1 MDLSVLYIHNGSV
14 QSGWHEYDSGHDKL
28 TECCIKHMGYFN
40 KALSS
45 SDEQSTIT
53 RSSSTNHIQ
62 QNEIDQFKSIEEINS
77 KLSEALID
85 KSDLIIETQRI
96 KENIA
101 ELNKEL
107 ALNQEYFNTIEEN
120 KTKLENA
127 LEEREKLETELKHQ
141 KTELKRV
148 ETKLK
153 TDMTTLSTKLESK
166 PNTVKTIVTKKEQTD
181 YTKLN
186 EKLTTDIT
194 YLTQV
199 EVMNEQLIEALNE
212 RERLV
217 KKIKKFQNT
226 EIQDFKRDIEIEKE
240 EIKKLQERYFKE
252 KQVLC
257 SLEEIN
263 KKLLHSQIDMNETNK
278 TDIINNNIQ
287 CGIKKVETIESFSLD
302 KEKLKNEILNLKSEI
317 MQLQEKIQ
325 KDIEQLKQEEKST
338 TVLTEKISEK
348 ETLIK
353 EIENKKKTILE
364 LQTKNSMNM
373 ENFKQIEEKNERMLT
388 LLAEKDKIINEIKTQ
403 KENVLKLKNQISLEN
418 QQIENEKTFDLEITS
433 LQEEIEGFKNDIND
447 LINIS
452 QYLSD
457 DKTFE
462 VTEDTRIQKFKGYLK
477 QKLISSFKT
486 ETARLYKQVLVLS
499 DHLQM
504 AETLN
509 KNVNSILN
517 SRKYEFSE
525 LYSYKKQIERIN
537 SEFKLNQVTSSSS
550 SSLKSNVIRIK
561 DQSVIEFKKIISNL
575 NIQLFELIE
584 NLKPETELMKQFDYE
599 LKEKE
604 KLINETQL
612 FEVKINA
619 INTGQE
625 LILDETSDEIVQ
637 ALKTKEPLIIKI
649 KSLKAELARLN
660 TKRSTVNIELQQ
672 VQNLKTELNS
682 VLSGNMDYIN
692 RIENLK
698 NEISNLNVEIST
710 KQHQLKEAFKFIEK
724 LELTLVEKEKF
735 ITEFTC
741 RKTDNLSCGSYGD
754 HGYSN
759 NTGTKTNETVNKTSK
774 IKLNEI
780 LHQQTVKEERRKLVE
795 DLENIREENK
805 TFKNDLQN
813 YKIELNT
820 LEKRFKNDMNR
831 FKEVDDLKS
840 RLNEVL
846 AYNEKLADEI
856 HTYKSRIARITSEY
870 EVEMKYIQSYSQ
882 VNQKTVYIT
891 ETKSIQDLS
900 FVPNSDLTTAE
911 QIKSRLNFVQ
921 EENAKLRSKISRL
934 KYRTSNTGKN
944 DILNEFQEKKT
955 KVKDLKIQ
963 LEANKENIRHL
974 VEQNTKLSHSLL
986 LKETNS
992 EHQSTKLSPSTK
1004 IEIVETHKTLDQ
1016 DETINEIR
1024 AFKNEILKLN
1034 TQYLLNKE
1042 RLSMVKQTNR
1052 QLSSVAIEK
1061 ESLYKELYN
1070 EELNRLELQTSTAEK
1085 HLQIHQETSKKLELA
1100 LVEKEQ
1106 LLIESRELKNELIN
1120 LTSQHEYNLAHLKS
1134 VQEANQNLST
1144 TRKYTEQLLAKIK
1157 AYRDNISSLVNKLE
1171 TSEEISSSSTIT
1183 NTTATSSS
1191 CCSSE
1196 NIDTIETEL
1205 ININQMFEKE
1215 LKKFSSI
1222 EIQSQKLFLELK
1234 HKVEQLDEIEHY
1246 KDELIRLSELA
1257 CRSLQQQQSI
1267 ESTSIVRT
1275 TQISVQY
1282 ENKINQLNAKINELR
1297 VRFDGLATIKHKLD
1311 LVKHEKIELAMRL
1324 ESIKNEYSR
1333 RKTNQRSVSVSNR
1346 ISQIN
1351 LEKERL
1357 FEEIEY
1363 LRNQI
1368 DIRLESYD
1376 NDGYDIDLV
1385 ETTESTN
1392 ISISTALIQ
1401 RGAYMNEIGR
1411 FEKEFEI
1418 VQAKKTQLLLEL
1430 KGAEEIKVKT
1440 SLKLR
1445 EKDRILNNYK
1455 CQKCE
1460 ITMEYFDKFS
1470 THNLW
1475 ASFIKIDSSKFK
1487 GINSLLS
1494 LLNITSIESDTFIFF
1509 VNSDVIYHFTTT
1521 NQAFFEK
1528 RFQQIQNKLLQIP
1541 EDGFQMTN
1549 TSKYINVIQGFKN
1562 DSVTS
1567 ARYEINPSS
1576 SKTKYVKQSK
1586 QEVYNKKTSVL
1597 ISKTESK
1604 VTKPKTDL
1612 EIERESRLGIFKTTT
1627 TSQSSSIS
1635 ASTSGSANSHKLV
1648 SNSYSNLGKL
1658 YLESQDL
1665 KNAEIYFKKA
1675 LEVNQEYENNKEL
1688 IAQSLTDL
1696 GICYLKLKK
1705 LDQSKETLLKACS
1718 LNETL
1723 FKSKPNLIL
1732 ANSYSNLGLCF
1743 QELNDFIQSVNYFK
1757 QALTINNKLND
1768 RSNECNSHTQLGLCY
1783 FKFNLYQESKN
1794 ELLKA
1799 CDFAEYLYLTQ
1810 SSKNST
1816 IVSNIYTKLGLCYQ
1830 ELNDYDNCEKYL
1842 NKALLMNRSIYEEN
1856 KIGNNLE
1863 EYTLLMSESLTS
1875 IGLAYFK
1882 FKKLAKCEENLT
1894 QALKLN
1900 EQLNEINKIKY
1911 QTRMADSCS
1920 QLGLCYQE
1928 MNEANKAI
1936 EYLERALTLN
1946 EIIYLNDQTRVH
1958 RCVATSL
1965 SQLGIC
1971 YFNFKFNEKS
1981 IDALRRANE
1990 MNEKLYRN

>member
-1 MDLSVLYIHNGSV
+1 MDLSVLYIHNGSI

-28 TECCIKHMGYFN
+28 TEFCIKHMGYFN

-120 KTKLENA
+120 KTKLESA

-166 PNTVKTIVTKKEQTD
+166 TDTVKTIVTKKEQTD

-263 KKLLHSQIDMNETNK
+263 KKLLYSQIDMNETNK

-373 ENFKQIEEKNERMLT
+373 ENFKQIEEKNERMLI

-403 KENVLKLKNQISLEN
+403 KENVLKLKSQISLEN
-418 QQIENEKTFDLEITS
+418 QQIENEKTVDLEITN

-457 DKTFE
+457 EKTFE

-486 ETARLYKQVLVLS
+486 ETARLYKQVIVLS

-660 TKRSTVNIELQQ
+660 TKRSTVSIELQQ

-698 NEISNLNVEIST
+698 NEISNLNVEILT
-710 KQHQLKEAFKFIEK
+710 KQHQLNEAFKFIEK
-724 LELTLVEKEKF
+724 LELTLIEKEKF
-735 ITEFTC
+735 MTEFTC

-795 DLENIREENK
+795 DLENILEENK
-805 TFKNDLQN
+805 AFKNDIQN
-813 YKIELNT
+813 YKIEFNT
-820 LEKRFKNDMNR
+820 LEKIFQNDMNR

-944 DILNEFQEKKT
+944 DILVEYKDQEIKIKEIQ
-955 KVKDLKIQ
+955 LKIDM
-963 LEANKENIRHL
+963 NKESIKQL
-974 VEQNTKLSHSLL
+974 AQENTKLLHKLT

-992 EHQSTKLSPSTK
+992 EHQSTKLSLSTK

-1052 QLSSVAIEK
+1052 KLSSVAIEK

-1085 HLQIHQETSKKLELA
+1085 HLQIHQETSKKLESA
-1100 LVEKEQ
+1100 LVEKEK

-1120 LTSQHEYNLAHLKS
+1120 LTSQHEYNLAHLIS
-1134 VQEANQNLST
+1134 VQEANQNLSI

-1157 AYRDNISSLVNKLE
+1157 SYRLSINGLQNVTNISS
-1171 TSEEISSSSTIT
+1171 T
-1183 NTTATSSS
+1183 NTAAFSSNQFDQKNT
-1191 CCSSE
+1191 CE
-1196 NIDTIETEL
+1196 IQNIDKIETEL

-1222 EIQSQKLFLELK
+1222 EIQSQKSFLELK

-1297 VRFDGLATIKHKLD
+1297 ARFDGLATIKHKLD
-1311 LVKHEKIELAMRL
+1311 LVKHEKIELSMRL

-1430 KGAEEIKVKT
+1430 KEAEEIKVKT

-1460 ITMEYFDKFS
+1460 ITIEYFDKFS

-1475 ASFIKIDSSKFK
+1475 SSFIKIDSSKFK

-1576 SKTKYVKQSK
+1576 SSKTKYVKQSK
-1586 QEVYNKKTSVL
+1586 QEVSNKKTSVL
-1597 ISKTESK
+1597 LSKRESN

-1635 ASTSGSANSHKLV
+1635 ASTSGSTNSHKLV
-1648 SNSYSNLGKL
+1648 SDSYSNLGKL

-1675 LEVNQEYENNKEL
+1675 LEINQEYENNKEL

-1732 ANSYSNLGLCF
+1732 ANSYSNLGLCY

-1768 RSNECNSHTQLGLCY
+1768 RPNE
-1783 FKFNLYQESKN
+1783 
-1794 ELLKA
+1794 
-1799 CDFAEYLYLTQ
+1799 
-1810 SSKNST
+1810 
-1816 IVSNIYTKLGLCYQ
+1816 
-1830 ELNDYDNCEKYL
+1830 
-1842 NKALLMNRSIYEEN
+1842 
-1856 KIGNNLE
+1856 
-1863 EYTLLMSESLTS
+1863 
-1875 IGLAYFK
+1875 
-1882 FKKLAKCEENLT
+1882 
-1894 QALKLN
+1894 
-1900 EQLNEINKIKY
+1900 
-1911 QTRMADSCS
+1911 
-1920 QLGLCYQE
+1920 
-1928 MNEANKAI
+1928 
-1936 EYLERALTLN
+1936 
-1946 EIIYLNDQTRVH
+1946 
-1958 RCVATSL
+1958 
-1965 SQLGIC
+1965 
-1971 YFNFKFNEKS
+1971 
-1981 IDALRRANE
+1981 
-1990 MNEKLYRN
+1990 